1 MKELAGSGLRLALSA
16 VALLALS
23 ACVVAMPDRYA
34 SAYDA
39 CDRQAGACYE
49 SCRVLDGQRLAYC
62 QDDCSRD
69 VDQCFARVS
78 RAMERDSY
86 RPPVSYA
93 FYGRHGY
100 WSHGYG
106 WRYGRHGR
114 AYSYDPY
121 GYYDPYYRS
130 RRPRYG
136 YRNDPNPDWRGDRDR
151 DRDPDRDDDDRGRE
165 DYVYGDDG
173 SVRDR
178 DGRVLRPAGRPGRA
192 DPTRGDRTNGVRP
205 GTRSSDPTVRPAR
218 PTRPSASEPTRPE
231 RPARPKPPRGPK
243 PVSPSRDKDD
253 RQER

>member
-1 MKELAGSGLRLALSA
+1 MKRLIGWGLRAVVAAAGAFALSGCA
-16 VALLALS
+16 TTL
-23 ACVVAMPDRYA
+23 PDRYA
-34 SAYDA
+34 RAYDA

-49 SCRVLDGQRLAYC
+49 SCEVTGGQRLARC
-62 QDDCSRD
+62 QDDCSRT

-86 RPPVSYA
+86 GLSNSYA

-100 WSHGYG
+100 WSRGYG

-121 GYYDPYYRS
+121 GYYDPYYRE
-130 RRPRYG
+130 RRPRGARYG
-136 YRNDPNPDWRGDRDR
+136 GRYGSGWDDRDDRRDRDGDGDRDR
-151 DRDPDRDDDDRGRE
+151 DRDNEG
-165 DYVYGDDG
+165 YVYGDDG

-192 DPTRGDRTNGVRP
+192 DPTRGDRTNGTQP

-218 PTRPSASEPTRPE
+218 PTRPPATQ
-231 RPARPKPPRGPK
+231 PARPRPPRAPK
-243 PVSPSRDKDD
+243 PASPSRDKGK
-253 RQER
+253 RQEP